1 MFQNLANRL
10 SGIFDKLRHRGVL
23 SEDDV
28 TASLREIRQALLEAD
43 VALPAVKQFVEQI
56 REKAIGQDVVK
67 SVTPGQ
73 MVVKIVH
80 DHLVD
85 FLGREVVELNLA
97 AQPPTVVFM
106 IGLQGSGK
114 TTTTAKLARHITQ
127 KLQKKVLMASLDVY
141 RPAAQ
146 EQLAVLGNQLKI
158 DTLPIHEG
166 ESPATI
172 TKRALE
178 AARRQAYDVL
188 LLDSAGRLHIDQTL
202 MDEVIEIKKLA
213 SPVETL
219 LVADSM
225 MGQDALTVAKAFHE
239 QVGISGII
247 LTRLDGDARGGAALS
262 MLAVTGQPIKFAG
275 VGEKL
280 DQLEVFNPQRVA
292 NRILGMG
299 DIVGL
304 VERAT
309 EVVSQ
314 EDAAKMAQKMQKGQF
329 TLEDMAQHLEQML
342 KMGGMG
348 SLMNLLPGVGA
359 MKEKMVDAGFNDG
372 YIRQQIAMIRSM
384 TRQERRDPRILN
396 GSRRRR
402 IAAGSGCGVP
412 EVNRLLKQHLQ
423 MQQAFKKMGKM
434 GNSKGLLG
442 QGLLNGLQNLVRR

>member
-1 MFQNLANRL
+1 MFQNLASRL

-23 SEDDV
+23 TEDDV
-28 TASLREIRQALLEAD
+28 NATLREIRQALLEAD

-56 REKAIGQDVVK
+56 REKAIGQDVVR
-67 SVTPGQ
+67 SITPGQ

-85 FLGREVVELNLA
+85 FLGREVVELNLST
-97 AQPPTVVFM
+97 QPPAVLFM
-106 IGLQGSGK
+106 VGLQGSGK
-114 TTTTAKLARHITQ
+114 TTTTAKLARHLTT
-127 KLQKKVLMASLDVY
+127 KLQKRVLMASLDVY

-146 EQLAVLGNQLKI
+146 QQLAVLGDQLKI

-166 ESPATI
+166 ELPLTI
-172 TKRALE
+172 AQRALE
-178 AARRQAYDVL
+178 VARRQAYDVL
-188 LLDSAGRLHIDQTL
+188 LLDSAGRLHIDETL
-202 MDEVIEIKKLA
+202 MEEVIAIKRIT
-213 SPVETL
+213 SPIETL

-225 MGQDALTVAKAFHE
+225 MGQDALTVAKTFHE
-239 QVGISGII
+239 QVGLTGIV

-280 DQLEVFNPQRVA
+280 DQLEVFNPQRIA

-314 EDAAKMAQKMQKGQF
+314 EDAAKMATKMQKGQF
-329 TLEDMAQHLEQML
+329 TLDDMAQHLEQML

-348 SLMNLLPGVGA
+348 SLMNLLPGMGA
-359 MKEKMVDAGFNDG
+359 MKDKMVDAGLNDG
-372 YIRQQIAMIRSM
+372 YIRHQIAMIRSM

-402 IAAGSGCGVP
+402 IAAGSGRGVP
-412 EVNRLLKQHLQ
+412 DVNRLLKQYLQ
-423 MQQAFKKMGKM
+423 MQQAVKKMGKM
-434 GNSKGLLG
+434 GGTKGLLR
-442 QGLLNGLQNLVRR
+442 QGLFNGLKNLVGR